1 MAKLRINP
9 HQPTGIIVHGLHK
22 SGTMFLYQ
30 LFRRLSRMRGIK
42 YYSPNNIVPNDQF
55 VSPDIDHDFCLCP
68 IRTFTGGGYE
78 FEKNQRIKRIFH
90 IRDPRDILVSQYYSY
105 GFSHSDKNF
114 DLGRRQQR
122 DSILGQTIDEYV
134 LDEKRVIKSIKRKLN
149 KLTQRDPMQLQTV
162 VKYEDMVANFP
173 FWLAQVI
180 NAFAFRFPKLAT
192 TRFTIRYRGEF
203 RADNSPTAH
212 KRAVL
217 PGDHLRRLQPASIKK
232 LNEMLEPE
240 LLALNYPLSL
250 RSQAKR
256 AA

>member
-1 MAKLRINP
+1 MINLF
-9 HQPTGIIVHGLHK
+9 HQILIMTFVCARFAHLQAAVTNLKKINGLSEFSTFAIRVTFWSRNIIHTALA
-22 SGTMFLYQ
+22 TL
-30 LFRRLSRMRGIK
+30 IK
-42 YYSPNNIVPNDQF
+42 TLISNA
-55 VSPDIDHDFCLCP
+55 
-68 IRTFTGGGYE
+68 
-78 FEKNQRIKRIFH
+78 
-90 IRDPRDILVSQYYSY
+90 
-105 GFSHSDKNF
+105 
-114 DLGRRQQR
+114 
-122 DSILGQTIDEYV
+122 
-134 LDEKRVIKSIKRKLN
+134 
-149 KLTQRDPMQLQTV
+149 V